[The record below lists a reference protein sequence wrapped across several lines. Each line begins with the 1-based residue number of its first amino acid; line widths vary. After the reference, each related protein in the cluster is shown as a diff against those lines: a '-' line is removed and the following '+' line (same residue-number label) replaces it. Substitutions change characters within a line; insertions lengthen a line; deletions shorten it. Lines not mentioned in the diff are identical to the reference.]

1 MIHVSKKADKDKK
14 KKKKKKKEEEKKKKK
29 KEEEKK
35 KKETVLLCIFVG
47 FLPPNWNFLID
58 TKYTMTLEELIP
70 Y

>member
-14 KKKKKKKEEEKKKKK
+14 KKE
-29 KEEEKK
+29 

-47 FLPPNWNFLID
+47 FLPPNWNFSID
-58 TKYTMTLEELIP
+58 TAYTMTLEELIP